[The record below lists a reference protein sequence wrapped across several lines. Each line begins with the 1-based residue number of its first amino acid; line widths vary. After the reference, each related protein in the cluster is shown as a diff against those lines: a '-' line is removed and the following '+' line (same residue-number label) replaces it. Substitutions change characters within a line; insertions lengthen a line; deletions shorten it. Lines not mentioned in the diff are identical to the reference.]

1 MVGDLESSINVLYH
15 SLGHLLQSR
24 LPQCNQDTVNTQA
37 YQSLQQSYLTLCY
50 LLFSSA
56 FAGWIDWNLL
66 VDYEGGPN
74 HLGNMCDA
82 PIVTLEDFSDVH
94 VQPKYYYFGH
104 ISKFVPPGSV
114 RVESHTV
121 GECGNRYAPI
131 KMRRDDMT

>member
-1 MVGDLESSINVLYH
+1 MSCVTPLETSCNLDCRTAIRILSILKPTSHCN
-15 SLGHLLQSR
+15 SLI
-24 LPQCNQDTVNTQA
+24 
-37 YQSLQQSYLTLCY
+37 LCY